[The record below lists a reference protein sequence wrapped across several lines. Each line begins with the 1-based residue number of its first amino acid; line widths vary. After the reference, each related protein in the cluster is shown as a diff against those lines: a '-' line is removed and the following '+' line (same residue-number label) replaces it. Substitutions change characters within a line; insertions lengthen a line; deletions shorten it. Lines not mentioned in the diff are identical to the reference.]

1 MRRNQHI
8 LSLLLMVA
16 LAFGLTACE
25 ESRPDWVMAEEEMVP
40 IIKDLHLAYAGVDV
54 TIRNPKNRPGR
65 YQEMNELVIKK
76 HGVDR
81 HNFYDSYEYYQ
92 SQPALMDSIYQH
104 VIEELNAELQP
115 KQAATPAN
123 PEGRPP
129 KSR

>member
-1 MRRNQHI
+1 
-8 LSLLLMVA
+8 MVA
-16 LAFGLTACE
+16 LTFGLTACE
-25 ESRPDWVMAEEEMVP
+25 ESRPEWVMAEQEMVP

-81 HNFYDSYEYYQ
+81 QNFYDSYEYYQ
-92 SQPALMDSIYQH
+92 SHPAQMDSIYQR
-104 VIEELNAELQP
+104 VINQLNAELAP
-115 KQAATPAN
+115 KQPDAAGN
-123 PEGRPP
+123 PQGRPP